1 MKWAGRNPGSSCALT
16 GGREGRPA
24 PKRAQRAARRYGE
37 RVRGAIAWLAA
48 TALLA
53 PACRTATAAGA
64 SAPEK
69 SCVIVGGPK
78 APAEVRIYTSPPYGV
93 PGGTRLFIG
102 LLNRNERQHIQS
114 TDGTIWYAY
123 RWHEG
128 DTWREG
134 SVLPCRNGAPIDLP

>member
-1 MKWAGRNPGSSCALT
+1 M
-16 GGREGRPA
+16 
-24 PKRAQRAARRYGE
+24 
-37 RVRGAIAWLAA
+37 RGPIAWLTAA
-48 TALLA
+48 ALLA
-53 PACRTATAAGA
+53 PACRTPYSAGP
-64 SAPEK
+64 SAPER

-102 LLNRNERQHIQS
+102 LLNRGERHLIQS

-134 SVLPCRNGAPIDLP
+134 YVVQCRDGASIDLPH